1 MEAMSTFLATTSKG
15 GRAGT
20 KYKFRAECSRDAKLF
35 FAAISEF
42 ICSGGKSS
50 PLDFGDVEGTFVLS
64 RDISSRDLLWAA
76 SRIDDGHVLVQTL
89 ELEANYTGER
99 NYDRFLDED
108 DLAMMPDA
116 ATRGA
121 MFRGA
126 HAYVEQLRFSLE
138 DAKEFFYSL

>member
-1 MEAMSTFLATTSKG
+1 MKALSTFLATTAEG
-15 GRAGT
+15 GKAGT

-42 ICSGGKSS
+42 VCSGGENS

-76 SRIDDGHVLVQTL
+76 SRIVDGHVVVQTL

-99 NYDRFLDED
+99 DYGRFLDVSD
-108 DLAMMPDA
+108 P
-116 ATRGA
+116 ATVPCVTIRRPMRRGA
-121 MFRGA
+121 K
-126 HAYVEQLRFSLE
+126 AYVEEL
-138 DAKEFFYSL
+138 